1 MKNKQVFALMLLLG
15 LFYSIVWTIH
25 SVKAAPIYYKLHYD
39 GFDVNGNPHFIC
51 QNCKLRFIDLKVSTA
66 KTQLI
71 GSVTD
76 VNVLVAFKCPS
87 CGATYQLYV
96 ALHKFSATNI
106 AICIQKSNEE
116 GTGGIPKNWWN
127 MTASLK
133 P

>member
-1 MKNKQVFALMLLLG
+1 MKTKVLSIFLILG
-15 LFYSIVWTIH
+15 LFYSTVFTIH
-25 SVKAAPIYYKLHYD
+25 SVKAALTYYKLYYD
-39 GFDVNGNPHFIC
+39 GFDSNGNPTFIC

-71 GSVTD
+71 GSITD

-96 ALHKFSATNI
+96 ALHKFSSTNI
-106 AICIQKSNEE
+106 AICIQRSDAE
-116 GTGGIPKNWWN
+116 GAGGISKNWWN